1 MKRLIK
7 AILWIVCYGGACWI
21 GFKAKFGFDILS
33 QKHWLMLFDRSAI
46 ATWPSGMAER
56 KMLCKILLAFIL
68 VGILGLAVVSKKKKE
83 RKSFVVSKAEL
94 SQKGEYRPAPLASQG
109 RIAAP
114 APPANMTFQAPPKN
128 APSAPNLPSAAP
140 AISASDMTHLNLMEE
155 TIKKISN
162 VANNFDLSIFPH
174 VKLENTF
181 TQLVVSDDSNALLLK
196 ILPQS
201 GTWQVQPNPNPS
213 ESVWILN
220 GQNPQNLLRDIIK
233 STQTLARLE
242 PDANA
247 VSVVILTNSTLEK
260 PEEVKE
266 FLMNND
272 IQIVTLLPDNQTI
285 PGIQTWQELLAEF
298 YPLKTK
304 EENNETNNN
313 P

>member
-1 MKRLIK
+1 M
-7 AILWIVCYGGACWI
+7 
-21 GFKAKFGFDILS
+21 
-33 QKHWLMLFDRSAI
+33 
-46 ATWPSGMAER
+46 
-56 KMLCKILLAFIL
+56 
-68 VGILGLAVVSKKKKE
+68 
-83 RKSFVVSKAEL
+83 
-94 SQKGEYRPAPLASQG
+94 
-109 RIAAP
+109 
-114 APPANMTFQAPPKN
+114 
-128 APSAPNLPSAAP
+128 
-140 AISASDMTHLNLMEE
+140 
-155 TIKKISN
+155 
-162 VANNFDLSIFPH
+162 
-174 VKLENTF
+174 
-181 TQLVVSDDSNALLLK
+181 LK